1 MQLNPSVG
9 AFTSVETNNA
19 NIKVIIET
27 GAAAHSINILID
39 DNLAKFF
46 KWKHEGSALKLL
58 FDLSGGKYPRWLPEN
73 DTVVTLKAPAV
84 NTVSNKGNSTI
95 KINLQYQLT
104 FN

>member
-1 MQLNPSVG
+1 VQLNTSVG

-46 KWKHEGSALKLL
+46 KWKLEGSALKLL

-73 DTVVTLKAPAV
+73 DTDVTLKAPAV
-84 NTVSNKGNSTI
+84 DTVSNNGTI
-95 KINLQYQLT
+95 EINLQYQLT